1 MPCQDGLLQG
11 GAIGQLA
18 ASIVE
23 RRGLSGVDI
32 DFESALIAS
41 PFQPSRFTACAAGI
55 LDLSGRETIGE
66 GDGAISPGA
75 SPPGHRVLIHLVV
88 INKL

>member
-1 MPCQDGLLQG
+1 MLCQDGLLQG

-23 RRGLSGVDI
+23 RRGLSGVDMNFGI
-32 DFESALIAS
+32 GAHRQSFS
-41 PFQPSRFTACAAGI
+41 PSRFTACAAGI
-55 LDLSGRETIGE
+55 LDSSGRETIGE

-75 SPPGHRVLIHLVV
+75 SPPGHCVLIHLVV